1 MLLSALLFSLMS
13 LLVKLDNSASSYL
26 VTFVRFLTGLIIL
39 ASMSRLRMIA
49 IKPVNL
55 PWLAIRGFF
64 GTIAVCL
71 LYVGISKIGL
81 GKGTMLNYTYP
92 VFAAALSPLI
102 VREKNSLSVW
112 ITLLVALGGC
122 YMILNPSGAFQIKGI
137 ELLVLCG
144 ALCAGVAVNSIRRLS
159 KTDNSY
165 TIYAAFCLVGTLI
178 MAGPAL
184 SGRLDFSPATWFILI
199 CIGVLATA
207 AQLLMTTA
215 YRHVRVAEGSII
227 AFLVPVLNAILG
239 AMFFRE
245 KIGFWNIVGAV
256 IVISCCTY
264 ASWKKQ
270 QEISVA

>member
-1 MLLSALLFSLMS
+1 MLLSALLFSIMS
-13 LLVKLDNSASSYL
+13 LLVKLDGSASSYL

-39 ASMSRLRMIA
+39 ISMARLQFIT
-49 IKPVNL
+49 IKPVNF
-55 PWLAIRGFF
+55 PWLAVRGFF

-122 YMILNPSGAFQIKGI
+122 YMIINPSGAFQIKGI
-137 ELLVLCG
+137 ELLVLSG

-165 TIYAAFCLVGTLI
+165 TIYAAFCLAGVLI
-178 MAGPAL
+178 MAVPTF
-184 SGRLDFSPATWFILI
+184 SGRLDYSLSTWFILI

-239 AMFFRE
+239 ALFFRE
-245 KIGFWNIVGAV
+245 KFGFWTILGAI

-270 QEISVA
+270 QETAV